1 MLELITKA
9 NDIKNIPPAEYAQ
22 LAKEIRSFLIKNI
35 SETGGHLGSN
45 LGCVELT
52 MALHLALDLNHDK
65 IVFDVGHQSYTHKIL
80 TGRKEQFK
88 TLRKYGGMCGFPKM
102 REDSTDVFGTGHSS
116 TSISAALGLAAAR
129 DIHGTNETVVAVI
142 GDGALSGGM
151 AYEALNNMGHMNKNF
166 IVILNDNKMSISEP
180 VGGMAKYL
188 SHMRLGQPYNE
199 LKSNVEKAL
208 LSIPKIGEGVAK
220 TIKRSKDSIKQLLVP
235 GMLFEEMG
243 ITYAGP
249 IDGHDIKLLIQ
260 TIADAKLLDGP
271 ILIHVKTQKGRGYKL
286 AEHYP
291 EKFHGVDP
299 FDITTGKPLSPKTK
313 ATYTDV
319 FSKTMVDMGKVNK
332 DLVAVTAAMPV
343 GTGLD
348 KFMKEFPKRCF
359 DVGIAEEHGVT
370 FSAGLAAGG
379 LKPVVA
385 IYSSFLQRAY
395 DQILHDVCIQKLPVV
410 FALDR
415 SGLVGAD
422 GETHQGVFDIS
433 FLSNIP
439 NLTIIAPKNGYE
451 LKDMLKYAISFDGPI
466 ALKYPRG
473 AAYAG
478 LKEYYQPI
486 EHGKSETIYK
496 QDQGDVAIL
505 AVGGMVE
512 EANKVYESLT
522 QKGHQ
527 VSLTNVRFI
536 KPMDTKV
543 IDEMAKTHK
552 LLVTIEENMEQ
563 GGYGQMVSA
572 YLKKQQS
579 EVGLLTVAIS
589 DRFVCHGSVDQLR
602 AMLELDAAS
611 IVKRIEKQ
619 MRKEK

>member
-1 MLELITKA
+1 MLESINKV
-9 NDIKNIPPAEYAQ
+9 NDIKNIPSGDYYQ

-52 MALHLALDLNHDK
+52 MALHLALDLERDK

-88 TLRKYGGMCGFPKM
+88 TLRKYGGMSGFPKIH
-102 REDSTDVFGTGHSS
+102 EDSADIFGTGHSS

-129 DIHGTNETVVAVI
+129 DICGTNETVVAVI

-151 AYEALNNMGHMNKNF
+151 AYEALNNMAHMNKNF
-166 IVILNDNKMSISEP
+166 IVILNDNKMSISAP
-180 VGGMAKYL
+180 VGGMSKYL

-199 LKSNVEKAL
+199 LKSSVEKAL

-220 TIKRSKDSIKQLLVP
+220 TVKRSKDTIKQLLVP

-260 TIADAKLLDGP
+260 TITDAKLLDGP
-271 ILIHVKTQKGRGYKL
+271 ILIHVKTQKGRGYKY

-299 FDITTGKPLSPKTK
+299 FDIKTGKPLFPKTK
-313 ATYTDV
+313 ATYTDI
-319 FSKTMVDMGKVNK
+319 FAKALVDLGKEK
-332 DLVAVTAAMPV
+332 QEIVAVTAAMPV

-359 DVGIAEEHGVT
+359 DVGIAEAHAVT
-370 FSAGLAAGG
+370 FAAGLAAGG

-385 IYSSFLQRAY
+385 VYSSFMQRAY
-395 DQILHDVCIQKLPVV
+395 DQILHDVCIQNLPVV

-439 NLTIIAPKNGYE
+439 NMTIIAPKNGYE
-451 LKDMLKYAISFDGPI
+451 LKDMLKYAISFNGPI
-466 ALKYPRG
+466 AIKYPRG
-473 AAYAG
+473 TAFAG
-478 LKEYYQPI
+478 LKEYRQPI
-486 EHGKSETIYK
+486 EQGKSEPIYEV
-496 QDQGDVAIL
+496 DQGDVCLL
-505 AVGGMVE
+505 AVGSMMQEGY
-512 EANKVYESLT
+512 KVYESLS
-522 QKGHQ
+522 KMGFR
-527 VSLTNVRFI
+527 VSLINIRFI
-536 KPMDTKV
+536 KPMDIELIKR
-543 IDEMAKTHK
+543 MAKAHK
-552 LLVTIEENMEQ
+552 LLVTLEENMEQ
-563 GGYGQMVSA
+563 GGYGQMVGA
-572 YLKKQQS
+572 YLKKQKLNA
-579 EVGLLTVAIS
+579 GLLTVAIP
-589 DRFVCHGSVDQLR
+589 DRFVCHGSVEQLR
-602 AMLELDAAS
+602 ELLRMDAAS
-611 IVKRIEKQ
+611 IVQRIASQLK
-619 MRKEK
+619 KEK